1 MKKIELKEQKKIMIE
16 LLEYF
21 DKVCRENDIK
31 YSLIGGSL
39 IGAIRHKG
47 IIPWDDDIDVI
58 LSKSEYLKLIQILE
72 NMNDFRYKLLTIN
85 NCRGYNFPFPKLVDK
100 RTFVVEPK
108 LLNQIK
114 EYGIFIDIFSYS
126 NTSNSEKIR
135 IKDFKKI
142 KLLNSMMSRT
152 KLDFKD
158 DGFKQNF
165 LRLNKNILSKI
176 IGYRNII
183 KFLNIIYNK
192 YNNVDTDYVVSN
204 WPVYN
209 INKEVQKS
217 KNIIEY
223 TDVEF
228 ENMKIMIFKNYDEI
242 LRTTFGNYMQ
252 LPPENQ
258 RKAHGLIAYWRD
270 NDENAKH

>member
-58 LSKSEYLKLIQILE
+58 LLKSEYLKLIQILE
-72 NMNDFRYKLLTIN
+72 NMNDSRYKLLTIN

-100 RTFVVEPK
+100 RTFVVEPR

-183 KFLNIIYNK
+183 KFLNNIYNK

>member
-72 NMNDFRYKLLTIN
+72 NMNDSRYKLLTIN

-228 ENMKIMIFKNYDEI
+228 ENIKIMIFKNYDEI

>member
-1 MKKIELKEQKKIMIE
+1 M
-16 LLEYF
+16 
-21 DKVCRENDIK
+21 
-31 YSLIGGSL
+31 
-39 IGAIRHKG
+39 
-47 IIPWDDDIDVI
+47 
-58 LSKSEYLKLIQILE
+58 
-72 NMNDFRYKLLTIN
+72 
-85 NCRGYNFPFPKLVDK
+85 
-100 RTFVVEPK
+100 
-108 LLNQIK
+108 
-114 EYGIFIDIFSYS
+114 
-126 NTSNSEKIR
+126 
-135 IKDFKKI
+135 
-142 KLLNSMMSRT
+142 
-152 KLDFKD
+152 
-158 DGFKQNF
+158 
-165 LRLNKNILSKI
+165 
-176 IGYRNII
+176 
-183 KFLNIIYNK
+183 
-192 YNNVDTDYVVSN
+192 SN

>member
-72 NMNDFRYKLLTIN
+72 NMNDSRYKLLTIN

-176 IGYRNII
+176 IGYMNII

>member
-1 MKKIELKEQKKIMIE
+1 MKKIELKEKKKIMIE

-72 NMNDFRYKLLTIN
+72 NMNDSRYKLLTIN

-100 RTFVVEPK
+100 RTFVVEPM

-152 KLDFKD
+152 KLDFKN

-183 KFLNIIYNK
+183 KFLNNIYNK

-242 LRTTFGNYMQ
+242 LRTTFGDYMQ

-270 NDENAKH
+270 NDENAKL

>member
-21 DKVCRENDIK
+21 DKVCRENNIK

-58 LSKSEYLKLIQILE
+58 LSKNEYLKLIQILE
-72 NMNDFRYKLLTIN
+72 DMNDSRYKLLTIN

-108 LLNQIK
+108 LLNQIE

-126 NTSNSEKIR
+126 NTSDSDKTR
-135 IKDFKKI
+135 KKDFKRI
-142 KLLNSMMSRT
+142 KLLNNMMSRT
-152 KLDFKD
+152 KLNFKD
-158 DGFKQNF
+158 DGFKKNF

-183 KFLNIIYNK
+183 KILNNIYNK
-192 YNNVDTDYVVSN
+192 YNNTDTDYVVSN
-204 WPVYN
+204 WPVYD
-209 INKEVQKS
+209 INKEVQES
-217 KNIIEY
+217 KNITEFI
-223 TDVEF
+223 DVEF

-242 LRTTFGNYMQ
+242 LKNTFGDYMQ

-258 RKAHGLIAYWRD
+258 RKAHGLIAYWR
-270 NDENAKH
+270 ENNEKERF

>member
-1 MKKIELKEQKKIMIE
+1 MKKIELKEKKKIMIE

-72 NMNDFRYKLLTIN
+72 NMNDSRYKLLTIN

-100 RTFVVEPK
+100 RTFVVEPM

-152 KLDFKD
+152 KLDFKN

-183 KFLNIIYNK
+183 KFLNNIYNK

-242 LRTTFGNYMQ
+242 LRSTFGDYMQ

-270 NDENAKH
+270 NDENAKL

>member
-1 MKKIELKEQKKIMIE
+1 MKKIELNEQKKIMIE

-21 DKVCRENDIK
+21 DRICRENNIK

-72 NMNDFRYKLLTIN
+72 NMNDSRYKLLTIN

-100 RTFVVEPK
+100 RTFVVEPR

-152 KLDFKD
+152 KLDFKN

-183 KFLNIIYNK
+183 KFLNNIYNK

-242 LRTTFGNYMQ
+242 LRTTFGDYMQ

-270 NDENAKH
+270 NDENAKL

>member
-72 NMNDFRYKLLTIN
+72 NMNDSRYKLLTIN

-100 RTFVVEPK
+100 RTFVVEPM

-152 KLDFKD
+152 KLDFKN

-183 KFLNIIYNK
+183 KFLNNIYNK

-242 LRTTFGNYMQ
+242 LRTTFGDYMQ

-270 NDENAKH
+270 NDENAKL

>member
-1 MKKIELKEQKKIMIE
+1 MKKIELNEQKKIMIE

-21 DKVCRENDIK
+21 DRICRENNIK

-72 NMNDFRYKLLTIN
+72 NMNDSRYKLLTIN

-100 RTFVVEPK
+100 RTFVVEPR

-152 KLDFKD
+152 KLDFKN

-183 KFLNIIYNK
+183 KFLNNIYNK

>member
-1 MKKIELKEQKKIMIE
+1 MKKIELKEKKKIMIE

-72 NMNDFRYKLLTIN
+72 NMNDSRYKLLTIN

-100 RTFVVEPK
+100 RTFVVEPM

-152 KLDFKD
+152 KLDFKN

-183 KFLNIIYNK
+183 KFLNNIYNK

-217 KNIIEY
+217 KNIIDY

-242 LRTTFGNYMQ
+242 LRTTFGDYMQ

-270 NDENAKH
+270 NDENAKL

>member
-1 MKKIELKEQKKIMIE
+1 MKKIELNEQKKIMIE

-21 DKVCRENDIK
+21 DRICRENNIK

-58 LSKSEYLKLIQILE
+58 LTKKEYLKLIQILE
-72 NMNDFRYKLLTIN
+72 NKNDSRYKLLTIN

-100 RTFVVEPK
+100 RTFVIEPS

-126 NTSNSEKIR
+126 NTSNSEKVR

-152 KLDFKD
+152 KLDFKRY
-158 DGFKQNF
+158 GFKQNF

-183 KFLNIIYNK
+183 KILNNIYSK
-192 YNNVDTDYVVSN
+192 YNNADTDYVVSN

-242 LRTTFGNYMQ
+242 LRNTFGNYMQ

-270 NDENAKH
+270 NNENAKH

>member
-72 NMNDFRYKLLTIN
+72 NMNDSRYKLLTIN

>member
-1 MKKIELKEQKKIMIE
+1 MKKIELNEQKKIMIE

-72 NMNDFRYKLLTIN
+72 NMNDSRYKLLTIN

-100 RTFVVEPK
+100 RTFVIEPR

-152 KLDFKD
+152 KLDFKN

-183 KFLNIIYNK
+183 KFLNNIYNK

-242 LRTTFGNYMQ
+242 LRTTFGDYMQ

-270 NDENAKH
+270 NDENAKL

>member
-72 NMNDFRYKLLTIN
+72 NMNDSRYKLLTIN

-100 RTFVVEPK
+100 RTFVVEPR

-152 KLDFKD
+152 KLDFKN

-183 KFLNIIYNK
+183 KFLNNIYNK

-242 LRTTFGNYMQ
+242 LRTTFGDYMQ

-270 NDENAKH
+270 NDENAKL

>member
-1 MKKIELKEQKKIMIE
+1 MKKIELNEQKKIMIE

-21 DKVCRENDIK
+21 DRICRENNIK

-72 NMNDFRYKLLTIN
+72 NINDSRYKLLTIN

-100 RTFVVEPK
+100 RTFVVEPR

-152 KLDFKD
+152 KLDFKN

-183 KFLNIIYNK
+183 KFLNNIYNK

-228 ENMKIMIFKNYDEI
+228 EHMKIMIFKNYDEI
-242 LRTTFGNYMQ
+242 LRTTFGDYMQ

-270 NDENAKH
+270 NNENAKH

>member
-1 MKKIELKEQKKIMIE
+1 MKKIELKEKKKIMIE

-72 NMNDFRYKLLTIN
+72 NMNDSRYKLLTIN

-100 RTFVVEPK
+100 RTFVVEPM

-152 KLDFKD
+152 KLYFKN

-183 KFLNIIYNK
+183 KFLNNIYNK

-242 LRTTFGNYMQ
+242 LRTTFGDYMQ

-270 NDENAKH
+270 NDENAKL

>member
-1 MKKIELKEQKKIMIE
+1 MKKIELNEQKKIMIE

-72 NMNDFRYKLLTIN
+72 NMNDSRYKLLTIN

-100 RTFVVEPK
+100 RTFVVEPR
-108 LLNQIK
+108 LLNQIE

-183 KFLNIIYNK
+183 KFLNNIYNK

>member
-1 MKKIELKEQKKIMIE
+1 MKKMEIKEQKKIMIE

-21 DKVCRENDIK
+21 DKVCRKNNIK

-58 LSKSEYLKLIQILE
+58 LLKNEYLKLIQILE
-72 NMNDFRYKLLTIN
+72 DKNDSRYKLLTIN

-108 LLNQIK
+108 LLNQIE

-142 KLLNSMMSRT
+142 KLLNSMMTRT
-152 KLDFKD
+152 KLDFKN

-183 KFLNIIYNK
+183 KFLNNIYNK

-204 WPVYN
+204 WPAYN

-228 ENMKIMIFKNYDEI
+228 ENMNIMIFKNYDEI
-242 LRTTFGNYMQ
+242 LKTTFGDYMQ

-258 RKAHGLIAYWRD
+258 RKAHGLIAYWR
-270 NDENAKH
+270 ENNEK

>member
-1 MKKIELKEQKKIMIE
+1 MKKIELNEQKKIMIE

-21 DKVCRENDIK
+21 DRICRENNIK

-72 NMNDFRYKLLTIN
+72 NMNDSRYKLLTIN

-100 RTFVVEPK
+100 RTFVVEPR

-152 KLDFKD
+152 KLDFKT

-183 KFLNIIYNK
+183 KFLNNIYNK

-242 LRTTFGNYMQ
+242 LRTTFGDYMQ

-270 NDENAKH
+270 NDENAKL

>member
-1 MKKIELKEQKKIMIE
+1 MKKIELNEQKKIMIE

-21 DKVCRENDIK
+21 DRICRENNIK

-72 NMNDFRYKLLTIN
+72 NMNDSRYKLLTIN

-100 RTFVVEPK
+100 RTFVVEPR

-152 KLDFKD
+152 KLDFKN

-183 KFLNIIYNK
+183 KFLNNIYNK

-242 LRTTFGNYMQ
+242 LRTTFGDYMQ

-270 NDENAKH
+270 NNENAKH